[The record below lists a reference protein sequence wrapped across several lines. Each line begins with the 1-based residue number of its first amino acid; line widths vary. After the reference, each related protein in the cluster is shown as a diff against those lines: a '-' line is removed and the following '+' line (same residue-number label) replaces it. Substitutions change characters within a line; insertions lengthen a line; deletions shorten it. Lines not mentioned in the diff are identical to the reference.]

1 MPQKL
6 FMQIHSTR
14 NQSTYETITG
24 RGVTASKPAQPFRGL
39 DLRSPMVGRIYT
51 AKPGC
56 SACGK

>member
-1 MPQKL
+1 MPPRI
-6 FMQIHSTR
+6 FMQIQSTR
-14 NQSTYETITG
+14 NQSTYETLQG
-24 RGVTASKPAQPFRGL
+24 RGVAASVPVQPFRGL